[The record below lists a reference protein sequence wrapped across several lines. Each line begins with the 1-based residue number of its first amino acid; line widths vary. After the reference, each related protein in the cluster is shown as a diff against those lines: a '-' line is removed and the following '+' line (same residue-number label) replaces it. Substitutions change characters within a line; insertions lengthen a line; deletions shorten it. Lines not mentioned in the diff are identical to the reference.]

1 MNIHHLRAS
10 MSAMLVPGLV
20 SGLVCAVLA
29 LGVHDARADEW
40 HTSSSLVGGSKYG
53 ENFERYDYVNPDAPK
68 GGTLNST
75 VLGTF
80 DSFNPY
86 IVQGT
91 PAAGLVQFGGGL
103 LYDTLMEQAT
113 DEGSVSHPLVAEAYK
128 YPDDFSTAT
137 YRLDPRAR
145 WHDGQPITAEDVI
158 WSFQTLKANSPMY
171 NRYYE
176 NVTEAVKI
184 SDREVEFRFDQK
196 GNRELPKIMGDLA
209 VLPKHWW
216 EGADAKGNKR
226 DITRSTLEPPLGSA
240 AYRIKSFKPG
250 AEIIWE
256 RVPDYWAAKLPVKVG
271 RENFDIRRYR
281 YFLDNNAAWQA
292 FTKGGFEDVNSENSA
307 RRWMTV
313 YDFPA
318 VKSGDVIRKEFKS
331 NARANM
337 QGFIMNTRRPLFQD
351 RSVRE
356 ALSYAFDFDT
366 INRTQSFGLNTRINS
381 YFMGSDFAS
390 GGLPQGK
397 ELEILEKYRDKLP
410 PELFTKEFALPR
422 FDTPQA
428 ERQILR
434 DAVALFK
441 QAGWEIR
448 DGRMVNVETG
458 KPFSFEIL
466 ETRQDAEPTISPFI
480 EMLRKIGVTATLRIV
495 DTSQYIN
502 RVNDFDYDMIT
513 MVLPQSDS
521 PGNEQR
527 DYWSAR
533 AAETPGSRNYSG
545 IKDPVIDALVDRVIF
560 ASDRDDLIAA
570 TRALDRVLLWNYYV
584 VPQFTR
590 PDVWLAYWN
599 KFGMP
604 EKQPE
609 YIGADIDSWWI
620 DPEKEKAL
628 AAKHQ
633 SAN

>member
-1 MNIHHLRAS
+1 MNFHHIRAS
-10 MSAMLVPGLV
+10 MTAMLVSALACAALAPGIA
-20 SGLVCAVLA
+20 GAQ
-29 LGVHDARADEW
+29 ADEW

-68 GGTLNST
+68 GGTLNTT
-75 VLGTF
+75 VIGTF

-91 PAAGLVQFGGGL
+91 PASGLAEFGGGL

-128 YPDDFSTAT
+128 YPDDFSSAT
-137 YRLDPRAR
+137 FRLDPDAR
-145 WHDGQPITAEDVI
+145 WHDGEPITVDDVI
-158 WSFQTLKANSPMY
+158 WSFGVLKANSPMY

-196 GNRELPKIMGDLA
+196 GNRELPKIMGDLV

-216 EGADAKGNKR
+216 EGTDAKGKKR
-226 DITRSTLEPPLGSA
+226 DITRPTLEAPLGSA
-240 AYRIKSFKPG
+240 AYRIKSFRAG
-250 AEIIWE
+250 QEIIWE
-256 RVPDYWAAKLPVKVG
+256 RVPDYWGAKLAVKIG
-271 RENFDIRRYR
+271 RENFDVRRYR

-292 FTKGGFEDVNSENSA
+292 FTKGGFKDIHSENSA
-307 RRWMTV
+307 RRWMTA

-318 VKSGDVIRKEFKS
+318 VNSGDVIKKEFVS

-337 QGFIMNTRRPLFQD
+337 QGFVLNTRRPLFQD
-351 RSVRE
+351 RRVRQ

-366 INRTQSFGLNTRINS
+366 MNRTQSFGLNTRITS
-381 YFMGSDFAS
+381 YFMGGDFAS
-390 GGLPQGK
+390 RGLPEGK
-397 ELEILEKYRDKLP
+397 ELEILEQYRDKLP
-410 PELFTKEFALPR
+410 PEVFTKEFALPR

-428 ERQILR
+428 ERNILR

-441 QAGWEIR
+441 EAGWEIR
-448 DGRMVNVETG
+448 NGRMVNAETG
-458 KPFSFEIL
+458 QPFSFEIL
-466 ETRQDAEPTISPFI
+466 DFSQDSGPTISPFI
-480 EMLRKIGVTATLRIV
+480 EMLRKIGVTATHRIV
-495 DTSQYIN
+495 DTSQFVN
-502 RVNDFDYDMIT
+502 RVNDFDYDVIT
-513 MVLPQSDS
+513 QVLQQSDS

-527 DYWSAR
+527 DYWSTR
-533 AAETPGSRNYSG
+533 AADTPGSRNYSG

-560 ASDRDDLIAA
+560 ATDRDDLIAA

-590 PDVWLAYWN
+590 PNLWVAYWN

-604 EKQPE
+604 DKQPE

-628 AAKHQ
+628 AARYQ